1 MYEVYQDA
9 LGKQWQKQN
18 GLKTV
23 ACMIEKI
30 RTCLLGAGET
40 ELTDTEFRGK
50 WW

>member
-1 MYEVYQDA
+1 MRC

-30 RTCLLGAGET
+30 RACLLGADET
-40 ELTDTEFRGK
+40 ELTDTEFRGQ